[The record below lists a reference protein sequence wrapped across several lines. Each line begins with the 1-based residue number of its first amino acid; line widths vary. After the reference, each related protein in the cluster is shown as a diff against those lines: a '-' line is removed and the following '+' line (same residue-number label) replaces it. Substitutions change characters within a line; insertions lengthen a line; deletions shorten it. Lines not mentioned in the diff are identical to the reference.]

1 METSGLEVHKKMISG
16 PGGDGGEL
24 NACHRIYLKMPNN
37 TSAGGGHAK
46 STASLRKLAVSQI

>member
-1 METSGLEVHKKMISG
+1 M
-16 PGGDGGEL
+16 GGEL

-37 TSAGGGHAK
+37 TSAGCGHAK

>member
-1 METSGLEVHKKMISG
+1 M
-16 PGGDGGEL
+16 GGEL